1 MCAKP
6 FRNGRSPALD
16 PWFAEER
23 CSVTALVID
32 LLIATH
38 ALALDLRSPLD

>member
-1 MCAKP
+1 MRAKP

-16 PWFAEER
+16 PWIAEER
-23 CSVTALVID
+23 CRVSALILD
-32 LLIATH
+32 LLITTH